1 MGNKANNFREYL
13 KQEEL
18 LNPPAIVRRAESPT
32 VQMLRDA
39 LKYVE
44 QAKDYLLKIVSSIS
58 VNEVSS
64 NFAWNMIE
72 RFIEND
78 QFNDYLKSK
87 FGNIRPTSKSGSYDY
102 ACGMD
107 SCAFFYTKDYVVKF
121 IGGVYADREFAIANA
136 VKGQLSIVPI
146 VDAFEAELQSEGHIQ
161 QVVVMKRLKTGFYDI
176 PRSVETAANAISRVI
191 YNLQEVVER
200 NPDLTVEY
208 VRKRLTLAY
217 ILHKV
222 GHLDENV
229 ANAVNDIMKIIRFVY
244 DKSGM
249 VLGADI
255 RGGRNIGIMR
265 GATNKVMIFDYG
277 RPAKH
282 GRKIQQ
288 LSSEDP
294 TAIQV

>member
-282 GRKIQQ
+282 GRKVQQ

>member
-1 MGNKANNFREYL
+1 MKNKTKNFKEYL

-18 LNPPAIVRRAESPT
+18 LNPPAIVRRAENPT
-32 VQMLRDA
+32 VQILRDA

-44 QAKDYLLKIVSSIS
+44 QAKDYLLKIVSSVS

-78 QFNDYLKSK
+78 QFNDYLKAK

-121 IGGVYADREFAIANA
+121 IGGNYADREFAIANA

-146 VDAFEAELQSEGHIQ
+146 VDAFEAELQTEGYIQ
-161 QVVVMKRLKTGFYDI
+161 QVVVMKRLQTGFYDI
-176 PRSVETAANAISRVI
+176 PQSVTKAANAISGVI
-191 YNLQEVVER
+191 YNLQEIVER

-229 ANAVNDIMKIIRFVY
+229 ANAVKDIMKIIRFVY

-255 RGGRNIGIMR
+255 SGGRNIGMSDR
-265 GATNKVMIFDYG
+265 TNKVMIFDYG
-277 RPAKH
+277 RPSPH
-282 GRKIQQ
+282 GRKVQQ